1 MSGIPDIGKYSAPVS
16 KDAVD
21 HNAAQL
27 VFGGT
32 LAKIGDEFAKRYE

>member
-1 MSGIPDIGKYSAPVS
+1 VRQSATADLRAPVS